1 MKTKILMLLI
11 TAAIVLCSCSPKKE
25 ICSVDSCSQEVYKDG
40 LCADH
45 YVSATLSESNS
56 DESSAEDIDPVVAA
70 LQEQYQ
76 EYVDEAISL
85 CRDSLKNPKSLDMAD
100 YKIPI
105 DTFIRETFECMASVC
120 AIFSGA
126 ALSFQNTR
134 MHTQRNS
141 TELQIMAGSTLL
153 TIPLNSILAIEK
165 LTFPDIKTV
174 EYEITTTE
182 GNTITIDTF

>member
-1 MKTKILMLLI
+1 
-11 TAAIVLCSCSPKKE
+11 
-25 ICSVDSCSQEVYKDG
+25 
-40 LCADH
+40 
-45 YVSATLSESNS
+45 
-56 DESSAEDIDPVVAA
+56 
-70 LQEQYQ
+70 
-76 EYVDEAISL
+76 
-85 CRDSLKNPKSLDMAD
+85 MAD

-105 DTFIRETFECMASVC
+105 DTFIRETFECMAS
-120 AIFSGA
+120 A

-134 MHTQRNS
+134 MHTRRNS
-141 TELQIMAGSTLL
+141 TDLQIMAGSTLL